1 MGGPIALHGGGEFL
15 PGDEHFLRAI
25 LDLAPRTAGR
35 IRVAIVPTAAARGRP
50 DLVGTHGAAAFRR
63 VAAHAAPDGEGETRL
78 EIDVVPIVN
87 GTSAADA
94 TLARR
99 LATATLIH
107 LPGGDPDLI
116 PSLYP
121 GSAAWTAI
129 REASA
134 GGALLAGASAG
145 AMALAEW
152 TWTPG
157 GGLPGLGLL
166 PGLVVG
172 PHIDAASWPSAVA
185 SFGGG
190 VPGHLAVLGL
200 GERTGVIIPADA
212 GPWRVVGEGEVRWL
226 SFEARQRGRD
236 PIVARDGDELV
247 IRD

>member
-15 PGDEHFLRAI
+15 PGDERFLRAI

-35 IRVAIVPTAAARGRP
+35 IRIAIVPTAAARGRP
-50 DLVGTHGAAAFRR
+50 DLVGAHGAAAFRR
-63 VAAHAAPDGEGETRL
+63 VASGAEIGL
-78 EIDVVPIVN
+78 EIDVVPIVDAS
-87 GTSAADA
+87 SAADA

-99 LATATLIH
+99 LTAATLIH

-116 PSLYP
+116 PKLYP
-121 GSAAWTAI
+121 GSAAWIAI
-129 REASA
+129 REAND

-145 AMALAEW
+145 AMALAGW

-157 GGLPGLGLL
+157 GGLPGLGLV
-166 PGLVVG
+166 PGIVVG
-172 PHIDAASWPSAVA
+172 PHIDAESWPSAVA
-185 SFGGG
+185 RFGGG

-226 SFEARQRGRD
+226 SFAARQLGHD
-236 PIVARDGDELV
+236 PIVAGDGDELA
-247 IRD
+247 IPA